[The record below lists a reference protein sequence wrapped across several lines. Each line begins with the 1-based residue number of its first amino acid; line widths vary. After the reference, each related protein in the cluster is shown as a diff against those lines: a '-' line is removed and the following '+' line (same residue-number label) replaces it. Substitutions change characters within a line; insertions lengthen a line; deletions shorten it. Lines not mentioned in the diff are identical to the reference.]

1 MEAEF
6 VACFEATIQ
15 ANWLWN
21 FISGLGIIDSIAK
34 HTELK
39 YFAVKEEVQKQRVS
53 IEHINTKLMI
63 ADPLTKG
70 LLSKSFIEPIE
81 NMNIIVIKD
90 CRVYCL
96 LLFWIVDILSSF
108 MICLWLHV
116 FYICMHVCI
125 RVT

>member
-1 MEAEF
+1 MKLLFQGVELS
-6 VACFEATIQ
+6 TIIVKPLKMYCD
-15 ANWLWN
+15 NSTIMFFSKN
-21 FISGLGIIDSIAK
+21 DKYSKGVK
-34 HTELK
+34 HMELK
-39 YFAVKEEVQKQRVS
+39 YFVMKKKVQKQIVS
-53 IEHINTKLMI
+53 IENISTNPMI

-108 MICLWLHV
+108 MICL
-116 FYICMHVCI
+116 
-125 RVT
+125 